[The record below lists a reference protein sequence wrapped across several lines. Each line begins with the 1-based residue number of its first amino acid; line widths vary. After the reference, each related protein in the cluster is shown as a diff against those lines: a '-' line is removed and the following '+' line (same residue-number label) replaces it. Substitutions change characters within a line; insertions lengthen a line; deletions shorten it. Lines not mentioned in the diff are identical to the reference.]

1 MTEDHHRLGAWC
13 HKIRR
18 TYQEGKLSDEWFEKL
33 SALNFRW
40 ESNPDLWEE
49 GFQHAKAYY
58 EEHGH
63 LSIGGEYSNKY
74 GTSLN
79 RWLSNNKA
87 EYDKDGHGKLSSKQV
102 ELLESI
108 QISMR
113 TRKDVCWM
121 KGYLALKQYVED
133 YGDTLVPSLYC
144 TETGF
149 GLGDWVKNVKTKYK
163 KHQLTKQQIAML
175 DELHFDWVKL
185 QRGVKKGTQ
194 KAGISYDSKRIKLM
208 DDIGMVWNAQRIHS
222 WDEYIAALVEFKTIH
237 GHMCLPRTYM
247 VGDMCV
253 SNWVK
258 LQRTLR
264 NQGELSQDK
273 IDALDAIG
281 FPWDYHL
288 EEWKKAYIDAKA
300 YYEEFGN
307 MDIPKGYKG
316 KGGTS
321 LKLWWDRQ
329 RRNMKQKPESFSDEQ
344 IRLLLELGLD

>member
-1 MTEDHHRLGAWC
+1 MILTSYFL
-13 HKIRR
+13 
-18 TYQEGKLSDEWFEKL
+18 
-33 SALNFRW
+33 LN
-40 ESNPDLWEE
+40 
-49 GFQHAKAYY
+49 
-58 EEHGH
+58 
-63 LSIGGEYSNKY
+63 
-74 GTSLN
+74 
-79 RWLSNNKA
+79 
-87 EYDKDGHGKLSSKQV
+87 V
-102 ELLESI
+102 LESI

-149 GLGDWVKNVKTKYK
+149 GLGDWGNLQKAVSEKHWNAYYERAKAYYEEHGNLCVPEKYVTEDGYA
-163 KHQLTKQQIAML
+163 LGYWM
-175 DELHFDWVKL
+175 KL

-264 NQGELSQDK
+264 NQGGVKS
-273 IDALDAIG
+273 G
-281 FPWDYHL
+281 
-288 EEWKKAYIDAKA
+288 
-300 YYEEFGN
+300 
-307 MDIPKGYKG
+307 
-316 KGGTS
+316 
-321 LKLWWDRQ
+321 
-329 RRNMKQKPESFSDEQ
+329 
-344 IRLLLELGLD
+344 